1 MDTLR
6 GQFDPADFSEE
17 LQDYDLAED
26 EGAPEPPPSPI
37 GQDERRMQVRAYNHW
52 AGLLGDRAFPSIED
66 LEPETLDDFG
76 PYSVLLDFSN
86 GIEDPHVRFVGTEL
100 AGECDIVE
108 GIEQLSDVPSRSLL
122 SRITDHYMQILANQ
136 APIGFEAEFLNQR
149 ERTIL
154 YRGIL
159 LPYSSDNDT
168 IDFIFGVINWKEVAD
183 QQTTDELLLEIDQ
196 ALEGAPAPVGAS
208 DNDDNVLDLSSYSNR
223 EPEAQEDD
231 AGVLEPRLTR
241 PSFASLLTPEGFD
254 EEDEDEDDFSLPA
267 NWRLSD
273 PTAETDGD
281 YADDSADVYDEDFDP
296 ETDGED
302 DEEGG
307 IELGLSRL
315 IESEFERAER
325 AERKPI
331 DLAALDIAQ
340 DAIDPDAA
348 GYTTREFDFGT
359 GGEADPFAIA
369 AQDEPVAEAEDAAIG
384 AEPFEEETF
393 EEESLDEE
401 AFENDYAEPGEFEDI
416 DLDDPISGTAEPAD
430 HAEAFDPEI
439 PLTMAPMPIGMET
452 PAADSEVAGEE
463 ISEDDAPIALEP
475 EDPDADGLY
484 DALADARELA
494 QVAQHSEDRSRT
506 ALYAAVGRA
515 YDVSLAAQDAP
526 DDFAELLDESGLTV
540 QDRAPMTPVVKLVFG
555 AEYDKT
561 RLTEYAAALSYAH
574 RLGIARGKLGS
585 FLYEAEGGLKGVV
598 REERRMRREEAGK
611 PVETR
616 TAPREAL
623 AKKLR
628 AIDGIDLADIPVDGE
643 EFALVMIRRTP
654 EGDIVVLGEIADD
667 VPLIERAARKILG

>member
-1 MDTLR
+1 MAHSR
-6 GQFDPADFSEE
+6 DPAE
-17 LQDYDLAED
+17 LLEASWKQ
-26 EGAPEPPPSPI
+26 G
-37 GQDERRMQVRAYNHW
+37 RR
-52 AGLLGDRAFPSIED
+52 
-66 LEPETLDDFG
+66 
-76 PYSVLLDFSN
+76 
-86 GIEDPHVRFVGTEL
+86 
-100 AGECDIVE
+100 
-108 GIEQLSDVPSRSLL
+108 
-122 SRITDHYMQILANQ
+122 YMLANQ
-136 APIGFEAEFLNQR
+136 TSRGNFRYLIDARTGEVLGTDNQVR
-149 ERTIL
+149 
-154 YRGIL
+154 
-159 LPYSSDNDT
+159 
-168 IDFIFGVINWKEVAD
+168 
-183 QQTTDELLLEIDQ
+183 Q
-196 ALEGAPAPVGAS
+196 AG
-208 DNDDNVLDLSSYSNR
+208 
-223 EPEAQEDD
+223 
-231 AGVLEPRLTR
+231 
-241 PSFASLLTPEGFD
+241 SLWGLA
-254 EEDEDEDDFSLPA
+254 LMHQA
-267 NWRLSD
+267 D

-302 DEEGG
+302 NEEDG

-315 IESEFERAER
+315 IESEFERAQR

-340 DAIDPDAA
+340 DAIDPDAT

-401 AFENDYAEPGEFEDI
+401 AFEIDYAEPGEFEDI
-416 DLDDPISGTAEPAD
+416 DLDDPISDMAEPAD